1 MSTPRE
7 WRVERTADG
16 SPTLVHPDHG
26 EACHS
31 AHGAWSEAW
40 GRHVLACDLPGR
52 LARGSALRLLDV
64 GTGPGL
70 SLAAAFL
77 AAEQHDAPLLVTTLE
92 IDPRAPRA
100 ALELARAEAPERP
113 WTGPWRAVAA
123 ALAAALGAEPR
134 PDGAREVPLGRGA
147 LRLVL
152 GDGRRT
158 LPGLD
163 PAQRFDV
170 VFLDPFSPRSD
181 RALWEPT
188 FLREVARR
196 MAPGSVL
203 STYSAAT
210 AVRAG
215 LVAAGLGV
223 CLGPRVGTKREG
235 TLAGPDL
242 AGAPL
247 PPRLARRLER
257 RADELRAPFCVE
269 APRP

>member
-1 MSTPRE
+1 AGRAARRARGPRATAFPGRATAEHGAHGGLRVGSGARGPARGAGGHRRRGFVSTPRE

-100 ALELARAEAPERP
+100 ALE
-113 WTGPWRAVAA
+113 
-123 ALAAALGAEPR
+123 
-134 PDGAREVPLGRGA
+134 
-147 LRLVL
+147 
-152 GDGRRT
+152 
-158 LPGLD
+158 
-163 PAQRFDV
+163 
-170 VFLDPFSPRSD
+170 
-181 RALWEPT
+181 
-188 FLREVARR
+188 
-196 MAPGSVL
+196 
-203 STYSAAT
+203 
-210 AVRAG
+210 
-215 LVAAGLGV
+215 
-223 CLGPRVGTKREG
+223 
-235 TLAGPDL
+235 
-242 AGAPL
+242 
-247 PPRLARRLER
+247 
-257 RADELRAPFCVE
+257 
-269 APRP
+269 